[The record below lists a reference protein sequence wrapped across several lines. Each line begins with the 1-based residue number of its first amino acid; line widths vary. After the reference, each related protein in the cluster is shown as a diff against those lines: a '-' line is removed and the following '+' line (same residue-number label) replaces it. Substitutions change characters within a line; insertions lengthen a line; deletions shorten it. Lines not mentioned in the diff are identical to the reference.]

1 MRIKVLIFFRTK
13 QIIVIKIT
21 GNDMKGNSPPAET
34 NTRYEIRDFKVA
46 KDFKGLKELYF
57 IDKRLFTID
66 E

>member
-1 MRIKVLIFFRTK
+1 
-13 QIIVIKIT
+13 
-21 GNDMKGNSPPAET
+21 MKGKSVVAET

-46 KDFKGLKELYF
+46 KDFKDLKELYF